1 MTEFR
6 LPQGMRDLIPED
18 CLRKQKFQGT
28 IEGIFNAHGYQ
39 PVQTPAVE
47 YYETYRSAFGTVKDR
62 EMYKFLDQDGEILT
76 MRADMTVPIARL
88 CATKYAQARPP
99 FRFRYCADVFKV
111 RELFAGKRAQVTDCG
126 IELIGE
132 DSRSDTEVLAIALE
146 VMDHLGLSGWQLEI
160 GNTGFFR
167 RACGQLGITE
177 QDAAVLAD
185 LIDRKSLVDLKSC
198 LDGYGLAPE
207 GRRLLEALPLLGG
220 SDALERAEQLSFS
233 GELRQEVNAL
243 RQLEQ
248 ALSRMGYGERISCDF
263 GKVPH
268 LNYYT
273 GIIFEGYASG
283 AGVAVLSGGRYDS
296 LLQRFGRD
304 LPACGFSVKLDYLMD
319 AEKGETE

>member
-6 LPQGMRDLIPED
+6 LPQGMRDLIPQD
-18 CLRKQKFQGT
+18 CERKQKFRGA
-28 IEGIFNAHGYQ
+28 IEGIFDAHGYQ
-39 PVQTPAVE
+39 PVETPAVE

-76 MRADMTVPIARL
+76 LRVDMTVPIARL
-88 CATKYAQARPP
+88 CATKYAQAQPP

-126 IELIGE
+126 IELIGG
-132 DSRSDTEVLAIALE
+132 DSRSDIEVLSIALE

-167 RACGQLGITE
+167 RACEQLQISE
-177 QDAAVLAD
+177 ADASVLAD
-185 LIDRKSLVDLKSC
+185 LIDRKSLVDLKSR
-198 LDGYGLAPE
+198 LDGFGLSAE
-207 GRRLLEALPLLGG
+207 GRRLLEELPMLGG
-220 SDALERAEQLSFS
+220 SDALARAEQLSFS
-233 GELRQEVNAL
+233 DGLRREVDTL
-243 RQLEQ
+243 RQLD
-248 ALSRMGYGERISCDF
+248 LSLRQRGYGSRISCDF

-319 AEKGETE
+319 AEGGETE